1 MGESLRFV
9 LLDGDSIG
17 APLEW
22 HLLHDDAHAAAEWS
36 ARVARAMD
44 AVRDRIQRDP
54 LSEVLYMGGD
64 DLLATVPAESV
75 DSLVPEL
82 CLAFS
87 EATGTSMSSGIG
99 DSPSSALLALRK
111 AKCKRWM

>member
-1 MGESLRFV
+1 MGVGLHYV

-22 HLLHDDAHAAAEWS
+22 HLLHDDARAAAEWS
-36 ARVARAMD
+36 RRVARAMD
-44 AVRDRIQRDP
+44 AVRELIQRDP
-54 LSEVLYMGGD
+54 LSNVLYMGGD
-64 DLLATVPAESV
+64 DLLATVPAE
-75 DSLVPEL
+75 LVEALIPEV
-82 CLAFS
+82 CRAFR

-99 DSPSSALLALRK
+99 NSPSSALLALRK